1 MTTNYFLCI
10 ETSGKYCAV
19 CLLADEEILAYR
31 RNEQEN
37 QHGSDIVMLIE
48 AVLAEAQLSYKD
60 LKAVAVNL
68 GPGSYTS
75 LRIGLA
81 TAKGLCYALDIPL
94 IGLTGFDILLDYA
107 QSTEWT
113 LHGQSSPNLYIPML
127 DAGRMEVYT
136 STYDESKK
144 EWAEYEPKIL
154 DSGSYVEFFDR
165 SVCFVGDGVAKW
177 WPNIEVPEQWYS
189 IDVSIDVKMMKTL
202 VNRFYKE
209 NKISNLF
216 QARPLYIKKPN
227 ITTSKKRY
235 FV

>member
-19 CLLADEEILAYR
+19 CLLAGEEVLAYR
-31 RNEQEN
+31 RNMKEN
-37 QHGSDIVMLIE
+37 QHGSDIVLLIE
-48 AVLAEAQLSYKD
+48 EVLAEGQISYRD

-81 TAKGLCYALDIPL
+81 TAKGLCYALDLPL

-107 QSTEWT
+107 QSTD
-113 LHGQSSPNLYIPML
+113 LSMYGQSSPDYFIPML

-136 STYDESKK
+136 SIYDGSKM

-154 DSGSYVEFFDR
+154 DSESYVEFFDQ
-165 SVCFVGDGVAKW
+165 SVCFVGDGVFKW
-177 WPNIEVPEQWYS
+177 WSNIEVPKQWCS
-189 IDVSIDVKMMKTL
+189 IDVSIDVKMMRTL
-202 VNRFYKE
+202 VNRFYGE

-216 QARPLYIKKPN
+216 QTRPLYIKKPN